1 MRHSG
6 TLMHTSFNPPDC
18 RTFKVFF
25 PKTALKGGY
34 ILSPVKIPQ
43 LMATGQFLDPRCE
56 TLPRDELD
64 AIVDERIRYT
74 VEYARTH
81 SPFYRQW
88 FREHK
93 IRPGEIQCHDDL
105 RKLPIISGRTIREN
119 QPPQKD
125 DFLFRSVD
133 WEDIFT
139 VHETSGTSGTP
150 KSFFLTWEDWERYA
164 AKYARI
170 FVSQGFGKGDRV
182 VICASYGMNVGANTM
197 TLAASHIGMTIIP
210 TGKCTFPR
218 RIFDS
223 YRPTGI
229 VGSVFKLLRL
239 ARQLKEEGKDPRNT
253 SLKRLIVGGESF
265 AEESRQYLAEIWD
278 REVFNIYGS
287 TEGTMCGEC
296 SERSGLHVPEDLV
309 HLDVY
314 DPSMGGFVPDGECGR
329 AVLTTL
335 LPVRGRCGTLL
346 INYDTEDTTVVIS
359 RDTCACGRTHM
370 KIYTPQREA
379 ETVWI
384 LGTPVNRV
392 DIERGVFQ
400 RENMEYLTGE
410 YEAFVESDDDGGVT
424 LRVSMETFNP
434 EGIPREDIGEHFIA
448 SFLRFKPGLARAFS
462 QDFRIHFTFT
472 PPGGLELSKIKGRPK
487 RLLDHR

>member
-1 MRHSG
+1 
-6 TLMHTSFNPPDC
+6 
-18 RTFKVFF
+18 
-25 PKTALKGGY
+25 
-34 ILSPVKIPQ
+34 
-43 LMATGQFLDPRCE
+43 MATGIFFDPMLE

-64 AIVDERIRYT
+64 ALVDERIRYT
-74 VEYARTH
+74 VEYASRH

-88 FREHK
+88 FREHG
-93 IRPGEIQCHDDL
+93 IRPQDVNSHDDL
-105 RKLPIISGRTIREN
+105 KKLPIISGKTIREN

-125 DFLFRSVD
+125 EFLFRSVS

-170 FVSQGFGKGDRV
+170 FASQGFGKGDRV

-197 TLAASHIGMTIIP
+197 TLAAREIGMTIIP

-218 RIFDS
+218 RILAS

-239 ARQLKEEGKDPRNT
+239 ARQLKEEGQDPRDT
-253 SLKRLIVGGESF
+253 SLERLIVGGESF
-265 AEESRQYLAEIWD
+265 ADESRAYLAEVWG
-278 REVFNIYGS
+278 REVFNTYGS

-314 DPSMGGFVPDGECGR
+314 DPALGNFVPDGECGR

-335 LPVRGRCGTLL
+335 LPTGGRCGTLL
-346 INYDTEDTTVVIS
+346 INYDTEDTTVVLT
-359 RDTCACGRTHM
+359 RGHCACGRTHM
-370 KIYTPQREA
+370 RIYTPQREA

-410 YEAFVESDDDGGVT
+410 YEAFVYREEDGRVT
-424 LRVSMETFNP
+424 LVVSMEAYDPART
-434 EGIPREDIGEHFIA
+434 PREDIGERFLA
-448 SFLRFKPGLARAFS
+448 SFLRIKPGLSQAFS
-462 QDFRIHFTFT
+462 KDLHVHFHFIS
-472 PPGGLELSKIKGRPK
+472 PGGLELSHLKGRPK
-487 RLLDHR
+487 RLVDRRESGSFPPLVKGEEKDKKTGF